1 MARRWV
7 NSPYAFALGM
17 FAMMVPSQAFSSF
30 YSYFYVEKLGLGVG
44 LATLA
49 RTIFLIWDAVNN
61 PLFGYWSDRTET
73 RYGRRRPWVF
83 ASIPLFMLTFVLV
96 FSPPGGLSQ
105 NGLFT
110 WFLVTLVLY
119 EAVATVLWVNYGAL
133 FPELFRGDRIR
144 AKASAI
150 QQGYQVLA
158 LLIATALTPIIYA
171 AINFSNMA
179 IVYAFV
185 FGICMLICMLSV
197 REQRDPGNAEPMKL
211 GAAFKE
217 TLSNKKFWIFNVS
230 NSFAQTVNGLV
241 SSMIPFYA
249 KYVLRISEGQVS
261 ILLAAVFVS
270 VIPLVGVWY
279 WIVRRMDGV
288 KAWRLSLILYGLS
301 VIPLWFGYNL
311 VSGVAAGIAVGFG
324 LAGFLVTPAMVSGRI
339 IDEDAERTGR
349 RREGIYTA
357 VSGFIT
363 RSSGLISALAFY
375 VVGLIFGYESGDN
388 PGSNPEATFRYLI
401 SVVPLCLLVV
411 SVVISFMAR
420 FDFHMTGKGEV
431 KHGQEAHHQL

>member
-1 MARRWV
+1 MKQKWM
-7 NSPYAFALGM
+7 NSPYTFALGM

-30 YSYFYVEKLGLGVG
+30 YSYFYVEKLGLGIG

-61 PLFGYWSDRTET
+61 PLVGYWSDRTNT

-83 ASIPLFMLTFVLV
+83 GAIPLFMLSFILV
-96 FSPPGGLSQ
+96 FSPPGGLSE
-105 NGLFT
+105 NGLFI
-110 WFLVTLVLY
+110 WFLVTLIFY

-133 FPELFRGDRIR
+133 LPELFRGDRIR

-150 QQGYQVLA
+150 QQGYQVVA

-179 IVYAFV
+179 IVYACIFGV
-185 FGICMLICMLSV
+185 FMFICMMNV
-197 REQRDPGNAEPMKL
+197 KEKQEPVKTQPLKL
-211 GAAFKE
+211 VPAFKE
-217 TLSNKKFWIFNVS
+217 TITNKKFWVFNIS

-249 KYVLRISEGQVS
+249 KYVLHISEAQVS

-270 VIPLVGVWY
+270 VIPLVFVWY
-279 WIVRRMDGV
+279 WIIRKMDGV
-288 KAWRLSLILYGLS
+288 KAWRLSLVLYALS
-301 VIPLWFGYNL
+301 VIPLWFGYDL
-311 VSGVAAGIAVGFG
+311 VSGVVAGIVVGFG
-324 LAGFLVTPAMVSGRI
+324 LAGFLVTPAIVGGRI
-339 IDEDAERTGR
+339 IDEDAEKTGL

-363 RSSGLISALAFY
+363 RSSGLISALAFF
-375 VVGLIFGYESGDN
+375 VVGMIFGYQDGDH
-388 PGSNPEATFRYLI
+388 PGSDPEATFRYLI
-401 SVVPLCLLVV
+401 SIVPLCLLLV
-411 SVVISFMAR
+411 SVVISFTIKFKFTDSLR
-420 FDFHMTGKGEV
+420 GEATNE
-431 KHGQEAHHQL
+431 QTINHQL